1 MQPQLSSCS
10 LTTLSLNR
18 FVYYLSKYWE
28 LLDSLFQL
36 QKARSLGYSPP
47 GFLHYFHHAAVMVL
61 LLAHSLGNH
70 NRKTLRNVTHVC
82 FRSCA

>member
-1 MQPQLSSCS
+1 MPAHLRSLLQCCISFSCS
-10 LTTLSLNR
+10 LVTPLRIR

-36 QKARSLGYSPP
+36 QKARSLGANPP

-61 LLAHSLGNH
+61 LLHFL
-70 NRKTLRNVTHVC
+70 
-82 FRSCA
+82 